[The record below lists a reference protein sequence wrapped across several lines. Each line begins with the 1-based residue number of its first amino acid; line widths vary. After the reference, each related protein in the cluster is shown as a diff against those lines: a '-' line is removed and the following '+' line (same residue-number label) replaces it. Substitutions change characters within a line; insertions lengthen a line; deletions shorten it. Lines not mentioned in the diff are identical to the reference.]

1 MAERKDEAGTPYR
14 PSLGEQLG
22 TAMTLTEFLLARIG
36 EDEAMAKAVTPGP
49 WRIEKTSSHMDS
61 ETWAVADIE
70 RFRGYTNHVACGED
84 KRLAIYIARHDPA
97 RVMAECEAK
106 RWIMKI
112 HTEGL
117 DDFDGSELY
126 STGCDGCRS
135 ALWPCPTILALILP
149 YADHPDYQPE
159 WKL

>member
-1 MAERKDEAGTPYR
+1 
-14 PSLGEQLG
+14 
-22 TAMTLTEFLLARIG
+22 MTLTEFLLARID
-36 EDEAMAKAVTPGP
+36 EDVEAAIDA
-49 WRIEKTSSHMDS
+49 D
-61 ETWAVADIE
+61 WAMQGKWYVDAD
-70 RFRGYTNHVACGED
+70 D
-84 KRLAIYIARHDPA
+84 KVDEYVRRVSPA
-97 RVMAECEAK
+97 RVVAECEAK
-106 RWIMKI
+106 RRIVKI